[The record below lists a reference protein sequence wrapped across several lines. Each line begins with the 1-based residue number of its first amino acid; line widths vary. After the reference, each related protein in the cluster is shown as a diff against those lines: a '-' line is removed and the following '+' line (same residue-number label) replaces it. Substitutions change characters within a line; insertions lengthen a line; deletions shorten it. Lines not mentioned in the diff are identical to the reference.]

1 MTAWTDPP
9 TLVGQHVILR
19 PTVHEDRDGLVA
31 AAADG
36 KISEMFFT
44 NVSTLTDPA
53 AFMAALFQE
62 RDYGRSMPFT
72 VCLPAVEP
80 TPPPFALS
88 EVEGPGTTQGLR
100 LRSARTEVGA
110 GSETGIATP
119 TELAPTPPPFALS
132 EVEGPGTTQG
142 LRLRSARTEGGAGS
156 EIGIA
161 TDAEPAPTPPP
172 FALSEVEGPGTAQRL
187 RLRSARTEVGAG
199 SETGIATPTEPAP
212 TPPPFTLSEVEG
224 PGTAQG
230 LRLRSARTEGGQAPR
245 IVGLTR
251 YMRMNPAHRRL
262 EIGGTFYAKS
272 VQRSGVNTEAKL
284 LLLKH
289 AFEVLDCNAVQIRT
303 DWFNKAS
310 QKAIERLGA
319 KRDGVLRNHQLMDGR
334 IRDLVVYSI
343 IASEWAGVERNL
355 RFLLARGEGKTA

>member
-19 PTVHEDRDGLVA
+19 PTVPEDQDGIVA

-36 KISEMFFT
+36 KISELFFT

-53 AFMAALFQE
+53 AFMAALFRE

-72 VCLPAVEP
+72 VCVPEP

-88 EVEGPGTTQGLR
+88 GVEGPGTPQGLR
-100 LRSARTEVGA
+100 LRSARTEEG
-110 GSETGIATP
+110 TGTEPAIATP
-119 TELAPTPPPFALS
+119 TEPEPTPPLALS
-132 EVEGPGTTQG
+132 EVEGPGTPQG
-142 LRLRSARTEGGAGS
+142 LRLRSARTEGG
-156 EIGIA
+156 
-161 TDAEPAPTPPP
+161 P
-172 FALSEVEGPGTAQRL
+172 
-187 RLRSARTEVGAG
+187 
-199 SETGIATPTEPAP
+199 
-212 TPPPFTLSEVEG
+212 
-224 PGTAQG
+224 
-230 LRLRSARTEGGQAPR
+230 APR

-262 EIGGTFYAKS
+262 EIGGTFYAHS

-289 AFEVLDCNAVQIRT
+289 AFEVMDCNAVQIRT

-355 RFLLARGEGKTA
+355 RFLLARNEGKTA

>member
-19 PTVHEDRDGLVA
+19 PTVPEDQDGIVA

-36 KISEMFFT
+36 KLSELFFT

-53 AFMAALFQE
+53 AFMAALFRE
-62 RDYGRSMPFT
+62 RDYGRAMPFT
-72 VCLPAVEP
+72 VCVPAAEP

-88 EVEGPGTTQGLR
+88 EVEGSGTAQGLR

-110 GSETGIATP
+110 GSE
-119 TELAPTPPPFALS
+119 
-132 EVEGPGTTQG
+132 
-142 LRLRSARTEGGAGS
+142 
-156 EIGIA
+156 IGIA
-161 TDAEPAPTPPP
+161 TDTEPAPTPPP

-212 TPPPFTLSEVEG
+212 TPPPFALSEVEG

-251 YMRMNPAHRRL
+251 YMRMNAAHRRL
-262 EIGGTFYAKS
+262 EIGGTFYAHS

-355 RFLLARGEGKTA
+355 RFLLARNEGKTA

>member
-19 PTVHEDRDGLVA
+19 PTVPEDRDGIVA

-36 KISEMFFT
+36 KISELFFT

-62 RDYGRSMPFT
+62 RDYGRAMPFT
-72 VCLPAVEP
+72 VCKPD
-80 TPPPFALS
+80 
-88 EVEGPGTTQGLR
+88 GT
-100 LRSARTEVGA
+100 V
-110 GSETGIATP
+110 
-119 TELAPTPPPFALS
+119 
-132 EVEGPGTTQG
+132 
-142 LRLRSARTEGGAGS
+142 
-156 EIGIA
+156 
-161 TDAEPAPTPPP
+161 
-172 FALSEVEGPGTAQRL
+172 
-187 RLRSARTEVGAG
+187 
-199 SETGIATPTEPAP
+199 
-212 TPPPFTLSEVEG
+212 
-224 PGTAQG
+224 
-230 LRLRSARTEGGQAPR
+230 
-245 IVGLTR
+245 VGLTR
-251 YMRMNPAHRRL
+251 YMRMNAAHRRL
-262 EIGGTFYAKS
+262 EIGGTFYAKA

-355 RFLLARGEGKTA
+355 RFLLARNEGKTA

>member
-19 PTVHEDRDGLVA
+19 PTVPEDRDGIVA

-36 KISEMFFT
+36 KISELFFT
-44 NVSTLTDPA
+44 NVSTLTDPD
-53 AFMAALFQE
+53 AFMAALFRE
-62 RDYGRSMPFT
+62 RDYGRAMPFT
-72 VCLPAVEP
+72 VCVPEP
-80 TPPPFALS
+80 TPPPFA
-88 EVEGPGTTQGLR
+88 
-100 LRSARTEVGA
+100 
-110 GSETGIATP
+110 
-119 TELAPTPPPFALS
+119 
-132 EVEGPGTTQG
+132 
-142 LRLRSARTEGGAGS
+142 
-156 EIGIA
+156 
-161 TDAEPAPTPPP
+161 
-172 FALSEVEGPGTAQRL
+172 
-187 RLRSARTEVGAG
+187 
-199 SETGIATPTEPAP
+199 
-212 TPPPFTLSEVEG
+212 LSEVEG

-230 LRLRSARTEGGQAPR
+230 LRLRSARTGEAAETEAGIATEMEHATTPPFALSEVEGPGTAQGLRLRSARTGVGAETEPGIATPTEPTPTPPPFALSEVEGPGTAQGLQLPSTRTEGGAAPR

-251 YMRMNPAHRRL
+251 YMRMNAAHRRL
-262 EIGGTFYAKS
+262 EIGGTFYAHS

-355 RFLLARGEGKTA
+355 RFLLARNEGKTA

>member
-9 TLVGQHVILR
+9 TLVGQHVTLR
-19 PTVHEDRDGLVA
+19 PTVPEDQGGIVA

-36 KISEMFFT
+36 KISELFFT

-53 AFMAALFQE
+53 AFMAALFKE
-62 RDYGRSMPFT
+62 RDYGRAMPFT
-72 VCLPAVEP
+72 VCVPEPTSSPFALSEVEGPGTAQGLRLRSARTGEAAETEAGIATEMEHATTPPFALSEVEGPGTAQGLRLRSARTGVGAETEPGIATPSEPTPTP

-88 EVEGPGTTQGLR
+88 EVEGPGTTQGLQ
-100 LRSARTEVGA
+100 LPST
-110 GSETGIATP
+110 
-119 TELAPTPPPFALS
+119 
-132 EVEGPGTTQG
+132 
-142 LRLRSARTEGGAGS
+142 RTEGGA
-156 EIGIA
+156 A
-161 TDAEPAPTPPP
+161 H
-172 FALSEVEGPGTAQRL
+172 
-187 RLRSARTEVGAG
+187 
-199 SETGIATPTEPAP
+199 
-212 TPPPFTLSEVEG
+212 
-224 PGTAQG
+224 
-230 LRLRSARTEGGQAPR
+230 R

-251 YMRMNPAHRRL
+251 YMRMNAAHCRL

-289 AFEVLDCNAVQIRT
+289 AFEVMDCNAVQIRT

-355 RFLLARGEGKTA
+355 RFLLARNEGKTA